1 MATQEY
7 KFPDE
12 VEETVA
18 EDEEKST
25 TQEVESDEVE
35 VEVVDDT
42 PEGDRGRRPLNK
54 EVEDPTEDE
63 LEEYGARS
71 QQRIKELTHAR
82 HDERR
87 AKESALREREE
98 ALRMA
103 QHLIEE
109 NKRLREA
116 YNKGS
121 EEYGSNMAKTAEME
135 LAQARSAL
143 KAAQESFDTD
153 AIVEAQERLA
163 EATWNLKEAKNF
175 KAPPLQDPSYE
186 VQTTQTQPERKQ
198 IDEKS
203 LRWQQ
208 KNQWFGAPGYEEMT
222 SFALGLDQKLRN
234 QGVEPGSDTYF
245 EQIDARIRKTFP
257 EVFEDT
263 REQVVQPQETP
274 RRPTVVASAGRTS
287 GAKKI
292 KLTSTQLALAKKF
305 GLTPQQYAAELAKM
319 ENQNG

>member
-25 TQEVESDEVE
+25 NQEVESDEVE
-35 VEVVDDT
+35 IEVVDDT
-42 PEGDRGRRPLNK
+42 PESDRGRRPLNK

-103 QHLIEE
+103 QHLMDE
-109 NKRLREA
+109 NKKLREA

-121 EEYGSNMAKTAEME
+121 EEYGSSIAKTAEME

-143 KAAQESFDTD
+143 KAAQESYDTD
-153 AIVEAQERLA
+153 AIIEAQERLA

-175 KAPPLQDPSYE
+175 KAPPLQEPSYE

>member
-35 VEVVDDT
+35 IEVVDDT

-121 EEYGSNMAKTAEME
+121 EEYGSNITKTAEME

-143 KAAQESFDTD
+143 KAAQESYDTD
-153 AIVEAQERLA
+153 AIIEAQERLA

-175 KAPPLQDPSYE
+175 KATPLQDPNYE

-263 REQVVQPQETP
+263 REQVAQSQETP

>member
-12 VEETVA
+12 VDDTKA
-18 EDEEKST
+18 EDEQEV
-25 TQEVESDEVE
+25 TQEVESEEVE

-42 PEGDRGRRPLNK
+42 PESDRGRRPLNK
-54 EVEDPTEDE
+54 EVEDPTEEE
-63 LEEYGARS
+63 LEEYGSRS

-87 AKESALREREE
+87 AKEAALREREE

-109 NKRLREA
+109 NKKLRTA
-116 YNKGS
+116 YTEGS
-121 EEYGSNMAKTAEME
+121 EQYTSNLTKTAEME
-135 LAQARSAL
+135 LVQARAAL

-153 AIVEAQERLA
+153 AIIEAQEKLA

-175 KAPPLQDPSYE
+175 KPAPLQESKYE
-186 VQTTQTQPERKQ
+186 VQTTQPQPERAQ
-198 IDEKS
+198 VDEKS

-245 EQIDARIRKTFP
+245 EQIDARLRKTFP
-257 EVFEDT
+257 EVFT
-263 REQVVQPQETP
+263 NTTEQVAQTQETP